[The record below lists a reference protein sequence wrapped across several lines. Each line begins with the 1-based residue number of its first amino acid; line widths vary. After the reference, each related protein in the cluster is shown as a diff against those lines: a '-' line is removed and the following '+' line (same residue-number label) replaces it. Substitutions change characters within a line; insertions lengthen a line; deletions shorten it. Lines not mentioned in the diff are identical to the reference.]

1 MQEKNKDSELLPQ
14 LLQKLNEV
22 VTELQ
27 EIKSYVAVSAFLES
41 QKLEGKRGSQDD
53 PTSF

>member
-1 MQEKNKDSELLPQ
+1 MAKKNKDSELLPQ

-27 EIKSYVAVSAFLES
+27 EIKAYVAVSAFLES
-41 QKLEGKRGSQDD
+41 QKLENDIGSQDD
-53 PTSF
+53 STSL

>member
-1 MQEKNKDSELLPQ
+1 MKLNKNEDSDLIPQ

-27 EIKSYVAVSAFLES
+27 EIKSYVAVLAFLES
-41 QKLEGKRGSQDD
+41 EKSQEKK
-53 PTSF
+53 